1 MRKIL
6 ADENRHDQRAKT
18 ASHELT
24 HRRQSTAMSDFLSC
38 WGQTNVGVPPKGRPE
53 DDYCSP
59 GEMTSEGRE
68 TIRGRPFRLSPI
80 DRITLPFPGGD
91 KESALAAS
99 DCARAPA
106 LPQVTAIASRDRPR
120 LGARCASSSRH
131 GGYPVRD
138 RGRVQ
143 ANVRIATPV
152 AEGARDAGV
161 GARRRE
167 FERSK
172 ALSKQPTL
180 RKRPWQKARSRRM
193 ADDDPAVAPQ
203 AGTV

>member
-18 ASHELT
+18 SSHELT

-99 DCARAPA
+99 AVRARRHCRK
-106 LPQVTAIASRDRPR
+106 SRR
-120 LGARCASSSRH
+120 SRRATV
-131 GGYPVRD
+131 GGW
-138 RGRVQ
+138 
-143 ANVRIATPV
+143 
-152 AEGARDAGV
+152 ARDAPRPRGM
-161 GARRRE
+161 GATRFAIEGEFKRMSASRRR
-167 FERSK
+167 S
-172 ALSKQPTL
+172 P
-180 RKRPWQKARSRRM
+180 KARETPALAPGAASR
-193 ADDDPAVAPQ
+193 AIESVE
-203 AGTV
+203 